1 MSTDSATTTAAEC
14 LRLALFGGVDE
25 WMRLHEMCRDF
36 TVAQTVFALLST
48 AGPEHRVTVESWRQL
63 LKELHPNLDR
73 TE

>member
-1 MSTDSATTTAAEC
+1 MSTENATDTASEC
-14 LRLALFGGVDE
+14 LRLALFGGVDD

-36 TVAQTVFALLST
+36 MVAQRVFALLAA

-63 LKELHPNLDR
+63 LQELHPNLGR